1 MNKSESCSRGLK
13 WTAALLLA
21 AVAAGCGG
29 GGQDPILGANVI
41 NPSLTPAVTL
51 TTPIALNAT
60 GVCLQSIVSATF
72 SKAMNPQTIVSATP
86 GAVRTFTLMDITGG
100 GSVDVPGTVAM
111 NAGNT
116 LATFTPSSPLA
127 ASSDYRATIT
137 TAAKDVANNSLA
149 NDLTWTF
156 NTGTVPCAAPA
167 ASGFFTGGLLDP
179 FAIASAGGITNAGP
193 TKINGDVVLAPNQ
206 NCNGVAVGAGNN
218 FGGCGGN
225 VANVPLN
232 NPGDLVITQIHPD
245 TTTADAVMAELRAK
259 WNSLS
264 PALTPGATVLGCGT
278 IGSLG
283 DAGALIGCN
292 GNSTLAPGTYI
303 SATGTTIGVGGI
315 LTLDAG
321 NDPNAVWVFQAPS
334 AVTTAVN
341 SQIRLTNGAKAS
353 NIFWYVGSS
362 ATLNGGTKFQ
372 GNILASASISMGTLS
387 TSCGRL
393 LAGAEGAGQ
402 FTFLSN
408 TVSVPNHAFAPQLP
422 EACQ

>member
-21 AVAAGCGG
+21 ALAAGCGG
-29 GGQDPILGANVI
+29 GGRDPILGADVI
-41 NPSLTPAVTL
+41 NQSLTPTVTI
-51 TTPIALNAT
+51 TTPTALNAT

-72 SKAMNPQTIVSATP
+72 SKAMNPQTIASTTP
-86 GAVRTFTLMDITGG
+86 GALRTFTLTNITGG
-100 GSVDVPGTVAM
+100 GSVDVPGTVVM
-111 NAGNT
+111 NDGNT

-137 TAAKDVANNSLA
+137 TAAKDVANNSLGS
-149 NDLTWTF
+149 DLTWTF
-156 NTGTVPCAAPA
+156 NTGTQPCAAPA
-167 ASGFFTGGLLDP
+167 ASNFFDGILAP
-179 FAIASAGGITNAGP
+179 FAIASAGGITNVGP

-206 NCNGVAVGAGNN
+206 NCNAVPVGSGND

-232 NPGDLVITQIHPD
+232 NAGDQVITQIFPD
-245 TTTADAVMAELRAK
+245 TTTADNVMAVLRAK
-259 WNSLS
+259 WNLIS

-283 DAGALIGCN
+283 DAGALIGCS

-303 SATGTTIGVGGI
+303 SATGTTIGVSGI

-321 NDPNAVWVFQAPS
+321 GNPNAVWVFQAPS

-372 GNILASASISMGTLS
+372 GNILASASISMGTLA

-393 LAGAEGAGQ
+393 LAGATGAGQ

-408 TVSVPNHAFAPQLP
+408 TVSVPGHPFAPQLP